1 MPIKGVILILV
12 IAAIAAGIFKDQIYD
27 WLHIE
32 FHDDTNKNDEEE
44 GD

>member
-12 IAAIAAGIFKDQIYD
+12 IAAIAAGIFRDQIYD
-27 WLHIE
+27 WLNIE
-32 FHDDTNKNDEEE
+32 FHDDIDENNEHK